1 MFISSDQDP
10 EIRVERTLNG
20 ETGTVHLKYFY
31 KRKQLPAFML
41 DSKLSEQLA
50 GYSLI
55 EKDLETIINWL
66 ETIDKLYPDG
76 KEGKSNFIHGS
87 DREVFNVVKSLF
99 VSSLTFYAKC
109 FTNCPGRRSRL
120 NRKMI
125 ADDFREVHDEVMMYR
140 NSFAAHSGHEKLEFA
155 KSILVVNPSKNH
167 ELIVTQER
175 AQPDYATMEGEVGFQ
190 NLVNHLLAVVREK
203 QEKVYDKLIEDILSN
218 ADSIIKKCK
227 KPKGL
232 VVQLNKGASGG

>member
-1 MFISSDQDP
+1 MFIPSDQDP
-10 EIRVERTLNG
+10 DIRVERTLN
-20 ETGTVHLKYFY
+20 EESGTVHLKYFY

-55 EKDLETIINWL
+55 EKDLKTIINWL
-66 ETIDKLYPDG
+66 ETIDKLYPVG
-76 KEGKSNFIHGS
+76 KETKSNFIHSS
-87 DREVFNVVKSLF
+87 DRDVFNVVKSLF

-109 FTNCPGRRSRL
+109 FTNCPGRQSRL

-125 ADDFREVHDEVMMYR
+125 ADEFREIHDQVMMYR
-140 NSFAAHSGHEKLEFA
+140 NSFAAHSGHEKLELA

-175 AQPDYATMEGEVGFQ
+175 AQPDYATMKGDVNFQ
-190 NLVNHLLAVVREK
+190 SLANHLLGVVREK
-203 QEKVYDKLIEDILSN
+203 QEKVYGKLIEEVLSN
-218 ADSIIKKCK
+218 AESITKKCK
-227 KPKGL
+227 KPKGIII
-232 VVQLNKGASGG
+232 QLNTGIHGK

>member
-1 MFISSDQDP
+1 MFIPSNQDP
-10 EIRVERTLNG
+10 DIRVERTLN
-20 ETGTVHLKYFY
+20 EESGTVHLKYFY

-55 EKDLETIINWL
+55 EKDLETVINWL

-76 KEGKSNFIHGS
+76 KETKSNFIHGS
-87 DREVFNVVKSLF
+87 DRDVFNIVKSLF

-109 FTNCPGRRSRL
+109 FTNCPGRLSRL

-125 ADDFREVHDEVMMYR
+125 ADEFREVHDQVMMYR
-140 NSFAAHSGHEKLEFA
+140 NSFAAHSGHEKLELA
-155 KSILVVNPSKNH
+155 KSILVVNPLKNY

-175 AQPDYATMEGEVGFQ
+175 AQPDYATMQGNVSFQ
-190 NLVNHLLAVVREK
+190 GLANHLLDVVRAK
-203 QEKVYDKLIEDILSN
+203 QEKVYGKLIEDVLPN
-218 ADSIIKKCK
+218 AESIIKKCK

-232 VVQLNKGASGG
+232 VVQLNTGARSK

>member
-1 MFISSDQDP
+1 MFVSSDQDP

-109 FTNCPGRRSRL
+109 FTNCPGV
-120 NRKMI
+120 
-125 ADDFREVHDEVMMYR
+125 D
-140 NSFAAHSGHEKLEFA
+140 
-155 KSILVVNPSKNH
+155 LV
-167 ELIVTQER
+167 
-175 AQPDYATMEGEVGFQ
+175 
-190 NLVNHLLAVVREK
+190 
-203 QEKVYDKLIEDILSN
+203 
-218 ADSIIKKCK
+218 
-227 KPKGL
+227 
-232 VVQLNKGASGG
+232 

>member
-1 MFISSDQDP
+1 
-10 EIRVERTLNG
+10 
-20 ETGTVHLKYFY
+20 
-31 KRKQLPAFML
+31 
-41 DSKLSEQLA
+41 
-50 GYSLI
+50 
-55 EKDLETIINWL
+55 
-66 ETIDKLYPDG
+66 
-76 KEGKSNFIHGS
+76 
-87 DREVFNVVKSLF
+87 
-99 VSSLTFYAKC
+99 
-109 FTNCPGRRSRL
+109 
-120 NRKMI
+120 MI
-125 ADDFREVHDEVMMYR
+125 ADEFREVHDEVMMYR

-232 VVQLNKGASGG
+232 VVQLNKGLAVARIQEC

>member
-1 MFISSDQDP
+1 MFIPSDQDP
-10 EIRVERTLNG
+10 DIRVERTLN
-20 ETGTVHLKYFY
+20 EESGTVHLKYFY

-66 ETIDKLYPDG
+66 ETISKLYPDG
-76 KEGKSNFIHGS
+76 NETKSNFIHGS
-87 DREVFNVVKSLF
+87 DREVFNIVKSLF

-120 NRKMI
+120 NKKMI
-125 ADDFREVHDEVMMYR
+125 ADEFREVHEQIMMYR
-140 NSFAAHSGHEKLEFA
+140 NSFAAHSGNEKLELA

-175 AQPDYATMEGEVGFQ
+175 AQPDYVAMPGEVSFQ
-190 NLVNHLLAVVREK
+190 SLANHLLEVVREK
-203 QEKVYDKLIEDILSN
+203 QEKVYGKLIEDILSN
-218 ADSIIKKCK
+218 ADSIIRKCK

-232 VVQLNKGASGG
+232 VIQLNTGVSGE